1 MRHTGIA
8 SVNDASAVKPDGSL
22 LHLTSRHPHAVAG
35 AFIQGTGCAYST
47 DAFYYVA
54 GRLGRLERETASTEP
69 HTENDVSPSS
79 HLLELLLEHVEIIV
93 SAIPWRENREG
104 DDLEILAQLGDNGPI
119 QGGNLRCWVLEL
131 PAPEG

>member
-47 DAFYYVA
+47 DAFYYVDSFFFLPYWYTDPSKERKA
-54 GRLGRLERETASTEP
+54 GRESRRCGLEVFRT
-69 HTENDVSPSS
+69 
-79 HLLELLLEHVEIIV
+79 
-93 SAIPWRENREG
+93 
-104 DDLEILAQLGDNGPI
+104 
-119 QGGNLRCWVLEL
+119 
-131 PAPEG
+131 